1 MLGGLAWPTQ
11 PHSPSPRS
19 TRTSSRASPGWW
31 SASREAASPWRSRS
45 RRSRRASGSPGRE
58 QRNWRRRSARWR
70 CCWRVTGP
78 RRSPHRRSRSH
89 LPVARR
95 RKHMAGRKKIIIVDD
110 DRETR
115 EMLKMALELEG
126 YEVSQAA
133 NGLRLISTLHVDR
146 PDLILAGSVIAGDH
160 RVEKPGQLLD
170 SAVELRVKVQLPYVS
185 RGGFKLEKAL
195 EQFALPVAG
204 RVCVDLGASTG
215 GFTDVLLQRGAL
227 RVHAVDV
234 GYGQLHPRLRADP
247 RVVVHERVNARELR
261 LPEPCSAAVADPSFI
276 SLRLVLPALAAAL
289 RPADAWA
296 CVLVKPQFEA
306 GRAEVG
312 KGGVVR
318 DPLVHERVV
327 REIAEELEKLEFEI
341 VGSVPSPVLGPAGN
355 REYLVVA
362 TRT

>member
-1 MLGGLAWPTQ
+1 MKVRADVLLHQRGLAE
-11 PHSPSPRS
+11 
-19 TRTSSRASPGWW
+19 SRAK
-31 SASREAASPWRSRS
+31 A
-45 RRSRRASGSPGRE
+45 
-58 QRNWRRRSARWR
+58 
-70 CCWRVTGP
+70 
-78 RRSPHRRSRSH
+78 
-89 LPVARR
+89 
-95 RKHMAGRKKIIIVDD
+95 
-110 DRETR
+110 
-115 EMLKMALELEG
+115 
-126 YEVSQAA
+126 QA
-133 NGLRLISTLHVDR
+133 
-146 PDLILAGSVIAGDH
+146 LILAGSVVAGEH

-170 SAVELRVKVQLPYVS
+170 EKVELRLKEQLKYVS
-185 RGGFKLEKAL
+185 RGGLKLEHAL
-195 EQFALPVAG
+195 DRFQLPVTG

-227 RVHAVDV
+227 RVYAVDV
-234 GYGQLHPRLRADP
+234 GRGQLHEKLRADP
-247 RVVVHERVNARELR
+247 RVIMQERVNARELR
-261 LPEPCSAAVADPSFI
+261 LPEPCAAAVADLSFI

-355 REYLVVA
+355 REFLLA
-362 TRT
+362 GRRK